1 MYPVS
6 MVHVLEHPSLIRVSP
21 SSHSSA
27 SQRLLTYPSP
37 QKGNSKTPEKTNSFT
52 VPVEKVEEMFIPN
65 DPPIVLTNES
75 NPDAGFGRKL
85 PTTLFGLV
93 LVSEL
98 VARLSM

>member
-1 MYPVS
+1 
-6 MVHVLEHPSLIRVSP
+6 
-21 SSHSSA
+21 
-27 SQRLLTYPSP
+27 
-37 QKGNSKTPEKTNSFT
+37 
-52 VPVEKVEEMFIPN
+52 MFIPN